1 MGFSVFFATFI
12 RMKKLFVVVLICSK
26 FVLAQTGPAGV
37 STSTA
42 NFLWLKADAGTSST
56 VDATALSQ
64 WQDQSGNNNHVSQST
79 AVNRPVFEAGITS
92 TLNGMPLVEFDND
105 NTNYDYFSIADNATL
120 DNFSGFTSFAIFRLK
135 TGTPGGTPRGIFSK
149 RNSPSAQYSYSLFH
163 FTSNRMNLDVNG
175 TGNRL
180 QSATSFIES
189 TDHLVVASFNST
201 LTTNEQKIYV
211 GNTQDAQNNN
221 TAATVANTTSSLHIG
236 VLYGHTGANVQFNGY
251 IGEIVLYNRILN
263 DAERIIVA
271 NYLSA
276 KYNVGL
282 SSSDVYFGD
291 NGGNG
296 DYDKE
301 VAGVGSSTNGVSP
314 SFSASTCGGL
324 GISTTGTGLDV
335 GDYILAGHA
344 TNTNSQVTTDVGGM
358 TGTNNARWHR
368 IWYVDI
374 TNTSTNIQTNI
385 EFDMSDGDVG
395 VVALSTPT
403 NYVLLYRAAQTGNW
417 TELATANA
425 IIGDG
430 VQFSSYSFV
439 NDGYYTIGTKD
450 YLVSPLPIE
459 LLSFNAIQN
468 KDIVNI
474 FWETASETN
483 NDYYTVERSKDGIAF
498 EPVSI
503 TKGSSKSLQNLEY
516 AETDFNPLSGISY
529 YRLKQ
534 TDLNGEFSYS
544 KIVAVNYHFGDI
556 GMDVYPNPNSGD
568 FKISLTGIENKEV
581 LVVVRD
587 ISGKDCFSKIVLTQD
602 QDQIIAVDLSG
613 NLKPGTYIVISSS
626 FNKLYSKKI
635 IVK

>member
-1 MGFSVFFATFI
+1 LIKFKEFMRRIILSVLLLSQT
-12 RMKKLFVVVLICSK
+12 VT
-26 FVLAQTGPAGV
+26 AQTGPAGV
-37 STSTA
+37 GTSA
-42 NFLWLKADAGTSST
+42 SNVLWLKSDIGTFSDAGI
-56 VDATALSQ
+56 TAAVAAGSVQQ
-64 WQDQSGNNNHVSQST
+64 WNDQSGNLKHAIQTTANLKPSLQNNIFNSQPALRFDGSNDCLLASAVTT
-79 AVNRPVFEAGITS
+79 ANLASV
-92 TLNGMPLVEFDND
+92 
-105 NTNYDYFSIADNATL
+105 
-120 DNFSGFTSFAIFRLK
+120 FAIVRFSSLPSPNPGIIQASP
-135 TGTPGGTPRGIFSK
+135 TGLGFSTNAGDK
-149 RNSPSAQYSYSLFH
+149 SIG
-163 FTSNRMNLDVNG
+163 MWV
-175 TGNRL
+175 
-180 QSATSFIES
+180 
-189 TDHLVVASFNST
+189 NST
-201 LTTNEQKIYV
+201 NSNIWGRGVQSN
-211 GNTQDAQNNN
+211 NTQCQILQN
-221 TAATVANTTSSLHIG
+221 TALSVN
-236 VLYGHTGANVQFNGY
+236 NGY
-251 IGEIVLYNRILN
+251 IINNRYDGANIRQYVNNGAAGTVAYNGTLKSWTDFGIGRQGTESWAGDISEIITYNVSLN
-263 DAERIIVA
+263 EAQRIIVD

-276 KYNVGL
+276 KYDITLAAN
-282 SSSDVYFGD
+282 DKYAGD
-291 NGGNG
+291 NFGNG
-296 DYDKE
+296 NYDYE
-301 VAGVGSSTNGVSP
+301 VAGVGKDATGSNP
-314 SFSASTCGGL
+314 SFSASISGGI
-324 GISTTGTGLDV
+324 GVSTTGIGFDNT
-335 GDYILAGHA
+335 DYILAGHA

-374 TNTSTNIQTNI
+374 TNTGTNIETNI

-403 NYVLLYRAAQTGNW
+403 NYVLLYRAAQTGTW

-425 IIGDG
+425 ITGDR
-430 VQFSSYSFV
+430 VQFNNYSFV
-439 NDGYYTIGTKD
+439 NDGYYTIGSKD

-468 KDIVNI
+468 KDVVNI

-483 NDYYTVERSKDGIAF
+483 NDYYTVERSKDGIVF

-534 TDLNGEFSYS
+534 TDLNGEFTYS

-587 ISGKDCFSKIVLTQD
+587 ISGKECFSKIILTQD
-602 QDQIIAVDLSG
+602 KDQIIAVDLSG
-613 NLKPGTYIVISSS
+613 TLKPGTYIVISSS